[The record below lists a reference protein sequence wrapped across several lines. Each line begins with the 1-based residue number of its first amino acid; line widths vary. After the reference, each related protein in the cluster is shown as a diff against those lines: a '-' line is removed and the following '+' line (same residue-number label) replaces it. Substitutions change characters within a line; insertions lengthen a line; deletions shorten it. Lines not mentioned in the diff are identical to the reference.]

1 MELIETPN
9 PNAKKILTDREVAD
23 TEEKLYKIEGI
34 KSKTIAESILDQLQL
49 KDRSPFVEYKVK
61 LDLANINNSLS
72 QSGYYFSTV
81 EVTVEENNND
91 NTQNDKSELLKIEG
105 IKSVFL
111 GPGFITITK
120 EENIEWESINQDIIS
135 IFDKL

>member
-23 TEEKLYKIEGI
+23 AEEKLY
-34 KSKTIAESILDQLQL
+34 
-49 KDRSPFVEYKVK
+49 
-61 LDLANINNSLS
+61 
-72 QSGYYFSTV
+72 
-81 EVTVEENNND
+81 
-91 NTQNDKSELLKIEG
+91 KIEG

>member
-9 PNAKKILTDREVAD
+9 PNAKKILTDREVAEA
-23 TEEKLYKIEGI
+23 EEKLY
-34 KSKTIAESILDQLQL
+34 
-49 KDRSPFVEYKVK
+49 
-61 LDLANINNSLS
+61 
-72 QSGYYFSTV
+72 
-81 EVTVEENNND
+81 
-91 NTQNDKSELLKIEG
+91 KIEG